1 MTAPDYKAR
10 KRAEPT
16 MPIGERLYSRIKKN
30 PHSECWEWQGS
41 TRRGY
46 GRLIVG
52 SRKDGTRRNESAH
65 RLSYLFSIG
74 SIPDGMEVCHKC
86 DNPLCIN
93 PAHLFVGTKKENAAD
108 RDRKG
113 RNIVF
118 TGEEQ
123 PRSKL
128 TKKMVKD
135 ARWERVFQGTS
146 FQKLADKYGV
156 SKKTMQNAVK
166 GITWK
171 CVPYMPEPPKEGA

>member
-1 MTAPDYKAR
+1 M
-10 KRAEPT
+10 
-16 MPIGERLYSRIKKN
+16 
-30 PHSECWEWQGS
+30 
-41 TRRGY
+41 
-46 GRLIVG
+46 IVG
-52 SRKDGTRRNESAH
+52 SRKDGTRKSESAH
-65 RLSYLFSIG
+65 RLSYLISIG

-171 CVPYMPEPPKEGA
+171 CVSYMPETPKEK